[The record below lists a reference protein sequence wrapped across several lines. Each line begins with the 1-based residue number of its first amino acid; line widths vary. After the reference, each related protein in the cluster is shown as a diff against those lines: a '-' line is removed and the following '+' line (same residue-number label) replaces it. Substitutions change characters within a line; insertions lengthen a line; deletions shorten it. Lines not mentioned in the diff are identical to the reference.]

1 MRRNRTSRNA
11 NTGRGR
17 YPALPDGD
25 DTPTDA
31 DRLELDLRAVG
42 DIAEA
47 LLVFD
52 AANQLDHAA
61 EAVLRVSRAQGS
73 HGVIPAILARNWPE
87 TQ

>member
-1 MRRNRTSRNA
+1 MGPTDRREMRTGAEADTLRYRTVF
-11 NTGRGR
+11 
-17 YPALPDGD
+17 

-52 AANQLDHAA
+52 AAGQVDQPA
-61 EAVLRVSRAQGS
+61 EAVLRVFRAL
-73 HGVIPAILARNWPE
+73 VFME
-87 TQ
+87 